1 MRVILTMLLVLSLV
15 GCGLV
20 SVQKKGV
27 SGGSQQGAG
36 GAGEVAR
43 YYAGFHDV
51 DGSLQWIAFKIDGN
65 KADVKYWVPRGESNG
80 CGYDYFNCGFEK
92 KGSLVTLELVDY
104 YYVDYVDVSD
114 IYEISPKRF
123 NDIDPC

>member
-1 MRVILTMLLVLSLV
+1 MRVILTMLLVLSMA

-20 SVQKKGV
+20 SIQKKGG

-36 GAGEVAR
+36 GAGEVAK

-51 DGSLQWIAFKIDGN
+51 DGGLQWIVFKIDGN
-65 KADVKYWVPRGESNG
+65 TADVKYWVPRGESG

-92 KGSLVTLELVDY
+92 KGSLVILELVDY
-104 YYVDYVDVSD
+104 YSLYYVEVSD
-114 IYEISPKRF
+114 IYEISPKSF